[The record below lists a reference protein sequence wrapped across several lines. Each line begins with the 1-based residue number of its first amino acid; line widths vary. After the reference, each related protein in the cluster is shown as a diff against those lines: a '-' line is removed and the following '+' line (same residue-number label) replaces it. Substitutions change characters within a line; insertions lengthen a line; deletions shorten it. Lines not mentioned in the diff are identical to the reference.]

1 MRSELPWS
9 RLNREFEQ
17 PFLVV
22 CFMKGQLVGC
32 VWDKLERAESRHKR
46 VGQVQWECELKLHV
60 WCARD
65 GSCIG
70 ESFRKLFGR
79 EGVGRTHG

>member
-1 MRSELPWS
+1 MITFAHYPMGSELPWS

-17 PFLVV
+17 PFLAM

-46 VGQVQWECELKLHV
+46 VGQV
-60 WCARD
+60 
-65 GSCIG
+65 
-70 ESFRKLFGR
+70 
-79 EGVGRTHG
+79 